1 MRAPGR
7 AGRGWTGDGDVRWAR
22 ATAIGLLVAVAVLL
36 IEQQAGD
43 LGPDEVV
50 AAGILGGLAAG
61 ICVRGPGGT

>member
-1 MRAPGR
+1 M
-7 AGRGWTGDGDVRWAR
+7 RWAR